1 MAKTL
6 AKKFVTLDALME
18 ISEEELI
25 QIDDI
30 GPVVS
35 RSIVNYFNNDKN
47 KEIIAKLKEKGL
59 NFQYLGSLISAS
71 DSPFSGKTV
80 VLTGTLSSM
89 TRGKASEI
97 LESLGAKVSGSVSRS
112 TDMVIMGTD
121 AGSKADKA
129 RTLGIDIISEDVF
142 LELIK

>member
-1 MAKTL
+1 MEGCCYTFNIERKDSKSIDNLLDAIEKSKNNSLEKLLFGLGIKEVGAKMAKTL

-47 KEIIAKLKEKGL
+47 KEIIAKH
-59 NFQYLGSLISAS
+59 SISGAYIQAS
-71 DSPFSGKTV
+71 KRFAE
-80 VLTGTLSSM
+80 LSDLLFNN
-89 TRGKASEI
+89 KAEF
-97 LESLGAKVSGSVSRS
+97 AK
-112 TDMVIMGTD
+112 
-121 AGSKADKA
+121 K
-129 RTLGIDIISEDVF
+129 LQ
-142 LELIK
+142 ELLYFICYF